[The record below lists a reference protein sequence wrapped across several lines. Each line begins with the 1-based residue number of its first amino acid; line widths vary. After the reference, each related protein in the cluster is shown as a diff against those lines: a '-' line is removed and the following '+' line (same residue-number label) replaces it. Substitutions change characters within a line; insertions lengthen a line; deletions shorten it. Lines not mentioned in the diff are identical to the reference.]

1 VSTKRKLRD
10 LINSAIPDRYFVTR
24 CTTNRYGVVFTFDDG
39 PHPDFTPASLDI
51 LDDLGV
57 SATYFLVGRYAE
69 RQRNIVKDIVARG
82 HLVGGHTYSHRS
94 VAGLSV
100 ADLHKE
106 VVDNGKRLSDLCGQ
120 EVKLFRPP
128 WGRLDVKSACYLL
141 YKGLQ
146 TVMWS
151 IDSTDYKKSSASDI
165 VAQVERVGLR
175 TGDIILLHDD
185 NDYTIEAL
193 PLLAAA
199 VRQRGLDFSN
209 LDAR

>member
-1 VSTKRKLRD
+1 MSTKQKLKD
-10 LINSAIPDRYFVTR
+10 LINSAIPDRYFITR
-24 CTTNRYGVVFTFDDG
+24 YTTTGYGVVFTFDDG
-39 PHPDFTPASLDI
+39 PHRDFTPASLDV

-57 SATYFLVGRYAE
+57 SATYFLLGSYAE
-69 RQRNIVKDIVARG
+69 RHKDIVKDIVRRG
-82 HLVGGHTYSHRS
+82 HLVGGHTYSHCS
-94 VAGLSV
+94 VAGLSL

-128 WGRLDVKSACYLL
+128 RGLLDVKSACYLL
-141 YKGLQ
+141 SKGLQ

-199 VRQRGLDFSN
+199 VRQRGLGFSN